1 MDLFAWW
8 VEIPIECLRLGHFGF
23 EIKTKNGFVAGVK
36 FQLTEE
42 GKKTVLLCIF
52 GQGNTETSFFHVGLS
67 AGKIS
72 KSWIL
77 HIGSLRPVNQ
87 LFNRMRGLST
97 VPNGFCKFVF
107 VSKSKT
113 HPSYVFDISVFF
125 THYKSENNL
134 NKMAD
139 FLQNCLQDRCI
150 HTPNNRCP
158 FIYKINKK
166 NVFIYAKISQKK

>member
-1 MDLFAWW
+1 M
-8 VEIPIECLRLGHFGF
+8 
-23 EIKTKNGFVAGVK
+23 
-36 FQLTEE
+36 
-42 GKKTVLLCIF
+42 CIF

-87 LFNRMRGLST
+87 LFNRMTGLST

-150 HTPNNRCP
+150 HTPNNVHSYTKLTKKCV
-158 FIYKINKK
+158 YLCKNKSKKVKLHDKK
-166 NVFIYAKISQKK
+166 NIRLLSFDNR